1 MLDRRQI
8 PAGMPNG
15 VYPIA
20 ARYMKGAEN
29 APN

>member
-1 MLDRRQI
+1 MMDRRQI
-8 PAGMPNG
+8 PAGTPNG
-15 VYPIA
+15 VYLIV